1 MTENYGLPIR
11 FGLVAIAL
19 VASGLACNLST
30 SSPTDEPAGQAETA
44 IAGTVAARIAGSAVP
59 EATEVDAV
67 ATAEPPAPESSPTL
81 PPAQATATL
90 AEPSTPGIPMVSVS
104 VNTNCRTGPG
114 RSYDYQGALLV
125 GETEEIVALST
136 LPNYWYITNPDKPGE
151 FCYLWGEYATV
162 VGETQ
167 ALPKFT
173 PLPSPTPT
181 NTPTP
186 SVTPTPSNTPTPTY
200 TPSPTP

>member
-11 FGLVAIAL
+11 LSLVAIAL
-19 VASGLACNLST
+19 VVGGLACNLST

-59 EATEVDAV
+59 EATEVGAV
-67 ATAEPPAPESSPTL
+67 ATAEPPAPESSPTI

-90 AEPSTPGIPMVSVS
+90 AEPSTPDIPMVSVS

-114 RSYDYQGALLV
+114 RSYDYRGALLV

-136 LPNYWYITNPDKPGE
+136 VPNYWFITNPDQPGD
-151 FCYLWGEYATV
+151 FCYLWGRYAIV
-162 VGETQ
+162 VGDTQ
-167 ALPKFT
+167 ALPEFT

-186 SVTPTPSNTPTPTY
+186 SNTPTPTY
-200 TPSPTP
+200 TPTPP

>member
-1 MTENYGLPIR
+1 MRIRSGAAMTIT
-11 FGLVAIAL
+11 IA
-19 VASGLACNLST
+19 ASLACNLST
-30 SSPTDEPAGQAETA
+30 SSPTDVPVGQEETA
-44 IAGTVAARIAGSAVP
+44 IAGTVAALVTESAVP
-59 EATEVDAV
+59 EATDVDAV
-67 ATAEPPAPESSPTL
+67 ATAEPPAPESSPTS
-81 PPAQATATL
+81 PPAGATATL

-104 VNTNCRTGPG
+104 INTNCRTGPG
-114 RSYDYQGALLV
+114 ISYDLRGALLV
-125 GETEEIVALST
+125 GETEEIVAVST
-136 LPNYWYITNPDKPGE
+136 APNYWYIKNPDRPGE

>member
-1 MTENYGLPIR
+1 MTENYGHPIR
-11 FGLVAIAL
+11 FSLVAFAL

-30 SSPTDEPAGQAETA
+30 SSPTDEPAEQAETA
-44 IAGTVAARIAGSAVP
+44 IAGTVAARMAASAVS

-67 ATAEPPAPESSPTL
+67 ATAEPPALESSPTL

-90 AEPSTPGIPMVSVS
+90 AEPSTPEIPMVSVS

-114 RSYDYQGALLV
+114 RSYDYRGALLV

-136 LPNYWYITNPDKPGE
+136 VPNYWYITNPDQPGD
-151 FCYLWGEYATV
+151 FCYLWGRYAVV
-162 VGETQ
+162 VGDTQ
-167 ALPKFT
+167 ALPEFT

-181 NTPTP
+181 I
-186 SVTPTPSNTPTPTY
+186 TPTPSNTPTPTY
-200 TPSPTP
+200 TPTP

>member
-1 MTENYGLPIR
+1 VTENYGPPIR
-11 FGLVAIAL
+11 FSLVAIAL
-19 VASGLACNLST
+19 VAGGLACNLST
-30 SSPTDEPAGQAETA
+30 SSPTETPAGQAETA
-44 IAGTVAARIAGSAVP
+44 IAGTVAAHITESAVP
-59 EATEVDAV
+59 DITEV
-67 ATAEPPAPESSPTL
+67 ATVGPADTSIPEQSPSPPPGL
-81 PPAQATATL
+81 ATATIS
-90 AEPSTPGIPMVSVS
+90 APSIPMVSVS
-104 VNTNCRTGPG
+104 INTNCRTGPG
-114 RSYDYQGALLV
+114 ISYDLRGALLV
-125 GETEEIVALST
+125 GETEEIVAIST
-136 LPNYWYITNPDKPGE
+136 APNYWYITNPDRPGE

>member
-1 MTENYGLPIR
+1 MTENFGPPIR
-11 FGLVAIAL
+11 FSLVAIAL
-19 VASGLACNLST
+19 VAGGLACNLST

-44 IAGTVAARIAGSAVP
+44 IAGTVAARMAESAIP

-67 ATAEPPAPESSPTL
+67 ATAEPPAPESSPTI

-114 RSYDYQGALLV
+114 RSYDYRGALLV

-136 LPNYWYITNPDKPGE
+136 VPNYWYITNPDQPGD
-151 FCYLWGEYATV
+151 FCYLWGRYAIV
-162 VGETQ
+162 VGDTQ
-167 ALPKFT
+167 ALPEFT

-186 SVTPTPSNTPTPTY
+186 SNTPTPTY
-200 TPSPTP
+200 TPSATP

>member
-1 MTENYGLPIR
+1 
-11 FGLVAIAL
+11 
-19 VASGLACNLST
+19 
-30 SSPTDEPAGQAETA
+30 
-44 IAGTVAARIAGSAVP
+44 
-59 EATEVDAV
+59 
-67 ATAEPPAPESSPTL
+67 
-81 PPAQATATL
+81 
-90 AEPSTPGIPMVSVS
+90 MVSVS
-104 VNTNCRTGPG
+104 INTNCRTGPG
-114 RSYDYQGALLV
+114 ISYDLRGALLV
-125 GETEEIVALST
+125 GETEEIVAVST
-136 LPNYWYITNPDKPGE
+136 APNYWYIKNPDREGE

-200 TPSPTP
+200 TPTPP

>member
-1 MTENYGLPIR
+1 MTETSGLQIR
-11 FGLVAIAL
+11 FGLIAIAL
-19 VASGLACNLST
+19 MASGLACNLST
-30 SSPTDEPAGQAETA
+30 SSPTETPAGQAETA
-44 IAGTVAARIAGSAVP
+44 IAGTVAAHITESAVP
-59 EATEVDAV
+59 DVTEV
-67 ATAEPPAPESSPTL
+67 ATIGPVDTSIPEQSPSPPPGL
-81 PPAQATATL
+81 ATATTS
-90 AEPSTPGIPMVSVS
+90 APSIPMVSVS
-104 VNTNCRTGPG
+104 INTNCRTGPG
-114 RSYDYQGALLV
+114 VSYDLRGALLV
-125 GETEEIVALST
+125 GETEEIVAVST
-136 LPNYWYITNPDKPGE
+136 APNYWYITNPDRPGE